1 MFDDKT
7 VRDMKKAIVRQY
19 NDDDVKHDHPP
30 MPVLV
35 PWCPKK
41 IRKHS
46 SAKRRS
52 DVILYFIY

>member
-35 PWCPKK
+35 PWCPYCKK
-41 IRKHS
+41 YGNVL
-46 SAKRRS
+46 AQNVVRS
-52 DVILYFIY
+52 